1 MNTEDSYLM
10 ESETEGRRIFEK
22 TDLEATR
29 SQLILAGLRQGM
41 NCLDVGCASGAA
53 TIELAALCA
62 PGKVTGM
69 DISQSHLSQAEKAAN
84 NKGTNNAIFMCGNV
98 YSLPFEDNRFDFV
111 WVRFLLEYL
120 KEPLVAISEAKR
132 VARPGGLVVC
142 ADLDGNCLFHYPIS
156 PRLDAGLNKVM
167 AKLSETGFDPWVGR
181 KLYHYYRVVGFSQI
195 SAQVF
200 IHHLIAGEPCA
211 RERNNWHAKI
221 DTLHTKLSDS
231 FSNREESEYL
241 LKGMK
246 TLIDSPDTF
255 TYSPLIMMIGT
266 K

>member
-1 MNTEDSYLM
+1 MNTEYSYLM
-10 ESETEGRRIFEK
+10 ESESEGKRIFEK
-22 TDLEATR
+22 TDPEATR
-29 SQLILAGLRQGM
+29 SQLILAGLRKGM
-41 NCLDVGCASGAA
+41 NCLDVGCSSGAA
-53 TIELAALCA
+53 TIELADLCA
-62 PGKVTGM
+62 PGEVTGV
-69 DISQSHLSQAEKAAN
+69 DISQSHLLEAEQAAN
-84 NKGTNNAIFMCGNV
+84 DRRTNNAIFVHGNI
-98 YSLPFEDNRFDFV
+98 YSLPFDDNGFDFV

-156 PRLDAGLNKVM
+156 PRLEAGLNKVM
-167 AKLSETGFDPWVGR
+167 TKLSEIGFDPWVGR
-181 KLYHYYRVVGFSQI
+181 KLYHYYRVVGFSQV

-200 IHHLIAGEPCA
+200 THHLIAGEPCE

-221 DTLHTKLSDS
+221 DTLHAKLAES
-231 FSNREESEYL
+231 FSKQEEAEYL
-241 LKGMK
+241 VTGMK
-246 TLIDSPDTF
+246 ALIDSPDTF